1 MGRQVRT
8 LFQSLKITNINQF
21 KPIKHKS
28 VNKQTTFNVG
38 KIIFKNSME
47 ENNVS
52 TIFGISGGAI
62 MPIIDGLYDSKSTKL
77 IVNSNEQC
85 VGHAATGYAK
95 TSGKTGVCIITS
107 GPGLTNMITPML
119 DAQNDSTPLVVF
131 SGQVPLSAQGTNAF
145 QEAPSVELTSQFT
158 KWSYQVTD
166 INLLSTTIDRAFE
179 IANEGKPGVV
189 HIDIPKCVSYQE
201 YNYEDT
207 NSYLLNKKLED
218 NIYPSD
224 NIKCKS
230 IYNYDSEHYK
240 KIGDLINNAKKPIL
254 YIGQGCKDASYEL
267 TRLAILGN
275 IPVTSTIHGTGIFD
289 EHNDLSLRW
298 CGMHG
303 YAPANFA
310 LQDADLIIA
319 IGSRFDDR
327 TTGALEKYA
336 PVAKEASKNG
346 TGGII
351 HCNIESSELDF
362 VVKSDYNFCLDSK
375 EFINNLIP
383 FIRSNTRSK
392 WINEINDLKE
402 KYPFEIKRHSV
413 DLHIEDVIDRI
424 YRKTLD
430 KKAVFT
436 TGVGNHQMQTYQ
448 FIKSQYPGKI
458 ISSGSLGVMGAGLP
472 YAIGAQFANPNDM
485 VICIDGDSSFNMTLN
500 DMKTIVEHNLP
511 VKIAIMNNNAQMMV
525 TVWEKLFFEERYT
538 ATINERNPD
547 YVELAKSFGIKARRC
562 GDARNLNEDIDYF
575 INYNKG
581 PILMEFAIKRD
592 ICLPLVKPGCALDD
606 MVLPGDV
613 DLSEIKGKG
622 LVPS

>member
-1 MGRQVRT
+1 MSRQVRT
-8 LFQSLKITNINQF
+8 LFQSLRTTNINKF
-21 KPIKHKS
+21 KLNKHKS
-28 VNKQTTFNVG
+28 VNKQTTTNVG

-47 ENNVS
+47 EHNVS
-52 TIFGISGGAI
+52 SIFGISGGAI
-62 MPIIDGLYDSKSTKL
+62 MPIIDGLYNTKSTKL

-95 TSGKTGVCIITS
+95 TSGKTGVCIVTS

-131 SGQVPLSAQGTNAF
+131 SGQVPLSAQGTHAF

-166 INLLSTTIDRAFE
+166 INLLSTIIDRAFE
-179 IANEGKPGVV
+179 IANDGKPGVV

-207 NSYLLNKKLED
+207 NSYLLNEKIED
-218 NIYPSD
+218 NIYP
-224 NIKCKS
+224 IKTFNSKS
-230 IYNYDSEHYK
+230 KYNYDSEHYK

-254 YIGQGCKDASYEL
+254 YIGQGCKNASYEL

-327 TTGALEKYA
+327 TTGSLEKYA
-336 PVAKEASKNG
+336 PSAKEASKNG

-383 FIRSNTRSK
+383 FIRSNTRSN
-392 WINEINDLKE
+392 WIKEIKTLKE
-402 KYPFEIKRHSV
+402 EYPFEMKRHSV

-430 KKAVFT
+430 KKALFT

-458 ISSGSLGVMGAGLP
+458 VSSGSLGVMGAGLP
-472 YAIGAQFANPNDM
+472 YAIGAQLANPNNM

-547 YVELAKSFGIKARRC
+547 YVELAKSFGIEAHKC
-562 GDARNLNEDIDYF
+562 ENARNLDEDIEYF
-575 INYNKG
+575 INYKKG
-581 PILMEFAIKRD
+581 PILMEFNIKRD

-606 MVLPGDV
+606 MVLPGAV
-613 DLSEIKGKG
+613 NLSDIKGKG